1 MHRPFFVDRIP
12 DSLRSPQPKVHLA
25 ECPMCRDTVPADQL
39 TRFIGRTMC
48 RNCAA
53 MWFEEDEAENDGKAD
68 S

>member
-1 MHRPFFVDRIP
+1 
-12 DSLRSPQPKVHLA
+12 
-25 ECPMCRDTVPADQL
+25 MCRDRVPVDQL

-53 MWFEEDEAENDGKAD
+53 MWFEEDEAEDGGKAD

>member
-1 MHRPFFVDRIP
+1 MDRFH
-12 DSLRSPQPKVHLA
+12 DSLKNTQPKVHLGV
-25 ECPMCRDTVPADQL
+25 CPMCRDSVPVDQL

-53 MWFEEDEAENDGKAD
+53 MWFEEDEAEDDGKAD